1 MSGNKDE
8 KKSIIK
14 PYYLIIVPILIL
26 IAIFVTA
33 KIQTDNMYFSTDK
46 ELKDSIVGNKIKNP
60 DRIVYK
66 NEKNEYFEF
75 KNDTKSYSQIKAL
88 LSNIIEEYDEN
99 GDTLT
104 QEEIDEIHQKNFIEF
119 DYKTASQNYII
130 QLSENNNQAVIKLS
144 KNGGGNVVCK
154 NIINKNKLKNTV
166 DTLSRKQ
173 KATSLYYKEEISRN
187 ILPSL
192 EYKYLSL
199 FNNIEGGT
207 AYQVKIQSMEE
218 YEKFKEICYIAISED
233 ITSKTFENNDIIL
246 TVSLN
251 PKIEA
256 KVSLGNIKYTY
267 GKIENAGYGYTVHVL
282 IVSKIVNTDC
292 IYNKNNTEIENK
304 VENEII
310 KNNYN
315 EDVNN
320 LDTTIFVVDYNKFK
334 QEYDTSN
341 SKITEKEAS
350 VIAELGFKQAIRI
363 CGEYDEKTQ
372 SVTEEQVLANNF
384 FTAKYGD
391 PTKQYN
397 EKIDVYAF
405 SREDEMGN
413 GVKVFVDKK
422 LGKIIGGEAFGD

>member
-8 KKSIIK
+8 KKSIVK

-46 ELKDSIVGNKIKNP
+46 DLKDSVVGNKIKNP

-66 NEKNEYFEF
+66 NENNEYFEF
-75 KNDTKSYSQIKAL
+75 KNDTSSYSQIKAL
-88 LSNIIEEYDEN
+88 LSNIIEEYDEKGN
-99 GDTLT
+99 TLT
-104 QEEIDEIHQKNFIEF
+104 QEEIDEIHTKTFIEF
-119 DYKTASQNYII
+119 DYKTESQNYII
-130 QLSENNNQAVIKLS
+130 QLNENDNQAVIKLS

-154 NIINKNKLKNTV
+154 NILNKNKLKNTV
-166 DTLSRKQ
+166 DALSRKQ

-187 ILPSL
+187 ILPSID
-192 EYKYLSL
+192 YKYLSL
-199 FNNIEGGT
+199 FDNIEGGS

-218 YEKFKEICYIAISED
+218 FDKYKEICNLAISENV
-233 ITSKTFENNDIIL
+233 TGETFNDNIIIL

-267 GKIENAGYGYTVHVL
+267 GQIENASYGYTVHVL
-282 IVSKIVNTDC
+282 IVGKIVNTDC
-292 IYNKNNTEIENK
+292 IYNLDSTQIENRIEF
-304 VENEII
+304 ENM
-310 KNNYN
+310 KSNYN
-315 EDVNN
+315 NSTDN
-320 LDTTIFVVDYNKFK
+320 LDTTIFVTNYDKFK
-334 QEYDTSN
+334 TEYDNSN
-341 SKITEKEAS
+341 SEITEKEAS
-350 VIAELGFKQAIRI
+350 VIAELGFKEAIKI
-363 CGEYDEKTQ
+363 CGEYDEQTQ
-372 SVTEEQVLANNF
+372 KVTEEQVLANNF

-413 GVKVFVDKK
+413 GVKIYVDKK
-422 LGKIIGGEAFGD
+422 LGKIIGGYAFGD